1 MNQKLSIFSINNTRW
16 ITAWMRRFCTSKMM
30 KKANIRKVRGASVTQ
45 VIKILLSLPFCPLN
59 IWEFAGVKG
68 PCRDTFYRFLS
79 NLSYNW
85 RRVLAEVS
93 RQIISELDRL
103 TGPRTDRV
111 LIFDDSPYKRERS
124 KTVEYLGRQ
133 YDHSQGQYYRGFRLL
148 TAGWSDGHSFL
159 PLDLALLTNAKAHK
173 RLGPDPSLD
182 GRTHAGKRSR
192 EATCKASELTRRM
205 TRRIRDQGLPV
216 DYVVFDSWYA
226 QPGLI
231 HQIRQD
237 FPVVCML
244 KNHPHY
250 LYQHGKRIYT
260 LERLYAK
267 VAGRKRS
274 HSEGPIIGSIKV
286 RMLGAGLLRVV
297 FIRDRRDKSR
307 WLALGSTDLEITPE
321 HISRIY
327 AKRWA
332 IEVFFK
338 QIKQHLGL
346 VGQFQG
352 RRYPACLAFIS
363 IVFLRYMMLSY
374 YQRQLRDERTIP
386 GLFYAACQELQ
397 AISLLCC
404 FQVIL
409 TEALIILSHSLNAAS
424 FEAACSICGII
435 EQFTE
440 HFQDNSLSFIT

>member
-16 ITAWMRRFCTSKMM
+16 ISAWMGRFCSSKML
-30 KKANIRKVRGASVTQ
+30 KAANIRKSRGTSVAQ
-45 VIKILLSLPFCPLN
+45 VMKVLLSLPFCSLD
-59 IWEFAGVKG
+59 IWEFARSEG

-79 NLSYNW
+79 KLSYNW
-85 RRVLAEVS
+85 RGLLAGVS
-93 RQIISELDRL
+93 MKIIRELHGL

-111 LIFDDSPYKRERS
+111 LILDDSPWKRDRS

-133 YDHSQGQYYRGFRLL
+133 YDHSQGVYYRGFRLL

-159 PLDLALLTNAKAHK
+159 PLDLALLTNAQAHK

-182 GRTHAGKRSR
+182 RRTHTGKRSR
-192 EATCKASELTRRM
+192 EATCKASELTPVMVRRAH
-205 TRRIRDQGLPV
+205 DQDLPI

-231 HQIRQD
+231 ARIREH

-250 LYQHGKRIYT
+250 LYGHGGRIYT
-260 LERLYAK
+260 LERLYGK
-267 VAGRKRS
+267 VTARKHS
-274 HSEGPIIGSIKV
+274 HRQGPIIGSIKV
-286 RMLGAGLLRVV
+286 RMLGAGSLRVV
-297 FIRDRRDKSR
+297 FVRDRRDKTR

-321 HISRIY
+321 HICRIY

-338 QIKQHLGL
+338 QTKQHLGL

-352 RRYPACLAFIS
+352 RAYPACLAFIS
-363 IVFLRYMMLSY
+363 IVFLRYMMLAY
-374 YQRQLRDERTIP
+374 YQRQLQDERTIP
-386 GLFYAACQELQ
+386 GLFYAACRELQ
-397 AISLLCC
+397 AISLVCC
-404 FQVIL
+404 FQIIL